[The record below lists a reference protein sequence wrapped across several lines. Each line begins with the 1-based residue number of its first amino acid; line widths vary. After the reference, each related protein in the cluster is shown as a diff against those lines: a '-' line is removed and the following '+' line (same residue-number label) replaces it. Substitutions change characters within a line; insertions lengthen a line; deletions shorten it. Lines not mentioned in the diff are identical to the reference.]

1 AQGGPVADVAS
12 AGLTPTT
19 HPLLGAT
26 VARADGQGIV
36 FTGRLSRGS
45 QLWLADHA
53 VRGTVL
59 VPGAALVELAMRA
72 GDEVGCDLLEE
83 LFNETPMVL
92 GQEDLQ
98 IQVTVSGS
106 QDGRHVVEIY
116 SRPGTPRCEV
126 PWTRHAHGTV
136 STSDTEP
143 DAAFG
148 TWPPQGADPVDLSG
162 FYSGRAGAGY
172 EYGPAFRG
180 LRALW
185 QRGTEVFAEVAL
197 PEGVTDADRF
207 GLHPALLDAA
217 LHATAFCPGQSSQT
231 GEVRLPFA
239 WHDVVLHASGA
250 TALRVRVRPAGSD
263 RVHLVAVD
271 GTGRPVVSVGAL
283 VTRPLTAPLAT
294 AASGAS
300 LYRVDEVESADHAPV
315 PRARCAV
322 VGADELSVA
331 EPLGAVRVPTLA
343 DLADPVPLYVCV
355 SYDTTPAD
363 AEPLPGAR
371 KITNQVLDTVREWL
385 AGSRYGSA
393 KLVVVVRGFG
403 ASAARGLLRS
413 AQSEHPDRIVV
424 VEFDGHEESG
434 PALHAALAMGEPQ
447 LVVRAGVIS
456 VPRLGPVSGG
466 GRLVPPPGAWRLV
479 TSGVTLDDLTPV
491 PAPDV
496 EAPLE
501 PHQVRIAVRAAGLSL
516 RDVHV
521 ALNMVPGQ
529 QGVGGEG
536 AGVVLE
542 TGSAVRGLVPGDRV
556 MGLFDSPLGAF
567 GPVAVTDARLL
578 VPIPPGWT
586 FATAAT
592 VPGVFLTAYYGLR
605 DLARVGLDTRVLV
618 HTAAGGIGM
627 AAVQLARLWGADVFA
642 TASVGEQGVLRS
654 LGLPADRVADSHAL
668 GFRERFLAATGGQ
681 GVDVVL
687 NSVGGEFVDA
697 SLSLLPR
704 GGAYLETGTAGMPD
718 LVPGDGIA
726 CRAYDLREA
735 GPEHI
740 QEMLIELLALFE
752 CGDLRPLPVRA
763 WDARESPQ
771 AFRFISQAGHTGTVA
786 LTFEHRLDPEGT
798 ALITGGTGLLGGL
811 VARHLVAE
819 HGIRHLLLVSRRGRE
834 VDGVAELEAELIR
847 SGAVVTVAACDVSDR
862 DAVAGVLAGV
872 PSEHPL
878 TAVVHAA
885 GALDD
890 GVVEALT
897 PERVDT
903 VFRPKA
909 DAAWHLHELTQGA
922 DLAAFVLFS
931 SAAGVLG
938 NPGQANYAAA
948 NAFLDELARR
958 RRAAG
963 LPAVSLAWGYW
974 SQESTLTRRLGERDL
989 ARHRRAGMGGLSS
1002 EEGLALFDTALY
1014 AGEAVLLAAK
1024 LDLAALRTAKPP
1036 VPPLLRG
1043 LVGPRRPA
1051 AQVAAAHSGL
1061 AGRLAGLAPTER
1073 DQHLL
1078 DLVRAHA
1085 ATVLGHARAD
1095 QLDSARAFKEA
1106 GFDSLTAVELRNR
1119 LSAAVGITLSST
1131 VVFDHPTPT
1140 ALAAHIGSELA
1151 GERVTVASPLSAA
1164 LAAGDHDDP
1173 VVIVSMACRFPGG
1186 ADTPEELWRLLVDEA
1201 DTVSGFPTDRGWDLD
1216 GLFDPD
1222 PDRLGKSYVRHG
1234 SFRYDIAEFDAN
1246 FFGVSPREA
1255 QAMDPQQ
1262 RMLLETSWEA
1272 FERAGIPPDSL
1283 RGRDVGVFVGVISHD
1298 YHVLMHQ
1305 SPGDLE
1311 GYRLTGTSASVA
1323 SGRLAYV
1330 YGLEGP
1336 AVTVDSA
1343 CSSSLV
1349 ALHMAAQAVRRGEC
1363 SLALAGGVSLMS
1375 LPGPFVD
1382 FSRQRGLAA
1391 NGRCKPFAAAA
1402 DGTAWGEGAG
1412 LLLVERLSAARKA
1425 GHPVLAV
1432 VRGSA
1437 VNQDGASNGLTA
1449 PNGPSQQR
1457 VIRQALANAHL
1468 SASDVDAVEAH
1479 GTGTTLGDPIEA
1491 QALLATYGQDRPQDQ
1506 PLWLGSIKS
1515 NIGHTLGAAGV
1526 AGVIKTVLA
1535 LRHGFLPK
1543 SLHLDEP
1550 TGHVDWSSGAV
1561 RLLARARDWPQL
1573 DRPRRAGVSSFGVSG
1588 TNAHVV
1594 LEQSPEPESEPER
1607 AAAVPVP
1614 TPVLLSGRGDGA
1626 LRAQADRLCSL
1637 MDAESDLNVVD
1648 IGFSSVTTRA
1658 SLDDR
1663 AVVLTTTSAS

>member
-1 AQGGPVADVAS
+1 MVVGTLRRDEGDLTRFLLSAGELFVRGVDIDWAGYFAGSGARPVDLPTYPFQRRRYWLAPGGPVADVAS
-12 AGLTPTT
+12 AGLAPTA

-36 FTGRLSRGS
+36 LTGRLSRGS

-53 VRGTVL
+53 VRRTVL
-59 VPGAALVELAMRA
+59 VPGAALVELAIRA

-83 LFNETPMVL
+83 LVNETPMVL

-98 IQVTVSGS
+98 IQVTVSGL
-106 QDGRHVVEIY
+106 QDGRHVVDIY
-116 SRPGTPRCEV
+116 SRPGTPPCEV

-143 DAAFG
+143 DTAFG

-185 QRGTEVFAEVAL
+185 QRGMEVFAEVAL

-231 GEVRLPFA
+231 GDVRLPFA

-250 TALRVRVRPAGSD
+250 TALQVRIRPAGSD

-271 GTGRPVVSVGAL
+271 RTGRPVVSVGSL
-283 VTRPLTAPLAT
+283 VTRPLTGPLTAPLAT

-300 LYRVDEVESADHAPV
+300 LYRVDEVEPAAHAPA
-315 PRARCAV
+315 PRAQCAV

-331 EPLGAVRVPTLA
+331 EPLGAVRVSAFA
-343 DLADPVPLYVCV
+343 DLADPVPPYVCV
-355 SYDTTPAD
+355 SYDTKPTD
-363 AEPLPGAR
+363 AEPVPGAR
-371 KITNQVLDTVREWL
+371 KITGQVLNTVQEWL
-385 AGSRYGSA
+385 AESRFGSA
-393 KLVVVVRGFG
+393 KLVVVIRGFG

-424 VEFDGHEESG
+424 AEFDGHEQSG

-447 LVVRAGVIS
+447 LVVRAGVLS

-466 GRLVPPPGAWRLV
+466 DRLAPPSGAWRLV
-479 TSGVTLDDLTPV
+479 ASGATLDDLTPV
-491 PAPDV
+491 PVPDV
-496 EAPLE
+496 EGPLA
-501 PHQVRIAVRAAGLSL
+501 PHQVRVAVRAAGLNL
-516 RDVHV
+516 RDVQV

-529 QGVGGEG
+529 EGVCGEG
-536 AGVVLE
+536 AGVVLKA
-542 TGSAVRGLVPGDRV
+542 GSAVRGLTPGDRV

-592 VPGVFLTAYYGLR
+592 VPVVFLTAYYGLR
-605 DLARVGLDTRVLV
+605 ELARVGPDTRVLL
-618 HTAAGGIGM
+618 HTAAGGVGM
-627 AAVQLARLWGADVFA
+627 AGVQLARLWGADVFA
-642 TASVGEQGVLRS
+642 TASMDEQRVLRS
-654 LGLPADRVADSHAL
+654 LGLAADRVADSRTL
-668 GFRERFLAATGGQ
+668 GFREKFLAVTGGR

-704 GGAYLETGTAGMPD
+704 GGTFLELGTAEMPD

-726 CRAYDLREA
+726 YRAYDLREA

-740 QEMLIELLALFE
+740 QEMLAEMLALFE
-752 CGDLRPLPVRA
+752 RGDLRPLPVRA
-763 WDARESPQ
+763 WDVRESPQ
-771 AFRFISQAGHTGTVA
+771 AFRFISQARHTGTVA
-786 LTFEHRLDPEGT
+786 LTFEQRLDPEGT

-819 HGIRHLLLVSRRGRE
+819 HGIRHLVLVSRHGRE
-834 VDGVAELEAELIR
+834 ADGAAELEAELIR
-847 SGAVVTVAACDVSDR
+847 GGAVVTVAACDVSDR
-862 DAVAGVLAGV
+862 EAVAGVLAGV
-872 PSEHPL
+872 PVEHPL

-885 GALDD
+885 GTLDD
-890 GVVEALT
+890 GVIEALR

-931 SAAGVLG
+931 SAAGILG

-948 NAFLDELARR
+948 NAFMDELARR

-974 SQESTLTRRLGERDL
+974 SQESILTRRLGERDL

-1002 EEGLALFDTALY
+1002 EEGLALFDAALY

-1024 LDLAALRTAKPP
+1024 LDLAALRTGKQP
-1036 VPPLLRG
+1036 VSPLLRG
-1043 LVGPRRPA
+1043 LVVPRRPA
-1051 AQVAAAHSGL
+1051 AQTAAAHSGL
-1061 AGRLAGLAPTER
+1061 AGRLAGLAPIER

-1078 DLVRAHA
+1078 DLVRTHA
-1085 ATVLGHARAD
+1085 ATVLGHARAE
-1095 QLDSARAFKEA
+1095 QVDSVRAFKET

-1131 VVFDHPTPT
+1131 VVFDHPTPA
-1140 ALAAHIGSELA
+1140 ALAAHLGAELA
-1151 GERVTVASPLSAA
+1151 GERVTVTSRPPAA
-1164 LAAGDHDDP
+1164 PAACDHDDP

-1186 ADTPEELWRLLVDEA
+1186 ADTPEELWRLLVDEV

-1234 SFRYDIAEFDAN
+1234 AFRYDIAEFDAN

-1305 SPGDLE
+1305 FAGDLE
-1311 GYRLTGTSASVA
+1311 GYRLTGTAASVA

-1349 ALHMAAQAVRRGEC
+1349 ALHMAAESVRRGEC

-1375 LPGPFVD
+1375 LPGPFVE
-1382 FSRQRGLAA
+1382 FPASGVWPQT
-1391 NGRCKPFAAAA
+1391 AAASRSPRPR
-1402 DGTAWGEGAG
+1402 TEQPGA
-1412 LLLVERLSAARKA
+1412 RAPACCWLSGCQPPGRPAIQYS
-1425 GHPVLAV
+1425 LWY
-1432 VRGSA
+1432 
-1437 VNQDGASNGLTA
+1437 
-1449 PNGPSQQR
+1449 
-1457 VIRQALANAHL
+1457 
-1468 SASDVDAVEAH
+1468 
-1479 GTGTTLGDPIEA
+1479 EA
-1491 QALLATYGQDRPQDQ
+1491 QRRIRTAR
-1506 PLWLGSIKS
+1506 
-1515 NIGHTLGAAGV
+1515 
-1526 AGVIKTVLA
+1526 
-1535 LRHGFLPK
+1535 
-1543 SLHLDEP
+1543 P
-1550 TGHVDWSSGAV
+1550 TG
-1561 RLLARARDWPQL
+1561 
-1573 DRPRRAGVSSFGVSG
+1573 
-1588 TNAHVV
+1588 
-1594 LEQSPEPESEPER
+1594 
-1607 AAAVPVP
+1607 
-1614 TPVLLSGRGDGA
+1614 
-1626 LRAQADRLCSL
+1626 
-1637 MDAESDLNVVD
+1637 
-1648 IGFSSVTTRA
+1648 
-1658 SLDDR
+1658 
-1663 AVVLTTTSAS
+1663 